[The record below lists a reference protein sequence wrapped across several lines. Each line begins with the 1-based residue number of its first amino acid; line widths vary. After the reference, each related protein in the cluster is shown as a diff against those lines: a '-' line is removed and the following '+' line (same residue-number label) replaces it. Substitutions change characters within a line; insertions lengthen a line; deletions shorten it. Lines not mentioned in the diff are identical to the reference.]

1 MKILCFKSLVVLV
14 LSILKYNRR
23 KTNNKFVRLL
33 FNNFYRVIV
42 DRRVQKESD
51 KLLYTARSLV
61 MVRKFDQIHEMQRM
75 LQRILFVSSLKC
87 LIDET
92 DRSYVEEGEID

>member
-1 MKILCFKSLVVLV
+1 
-14 LSILKYNRR
+14 
-23 KTNNKFVRLL
+23 
-33 FNNFYRVIV
+33 
-42 DRRVQKESD
+42 
-51 KLLYTARSLV
+51 